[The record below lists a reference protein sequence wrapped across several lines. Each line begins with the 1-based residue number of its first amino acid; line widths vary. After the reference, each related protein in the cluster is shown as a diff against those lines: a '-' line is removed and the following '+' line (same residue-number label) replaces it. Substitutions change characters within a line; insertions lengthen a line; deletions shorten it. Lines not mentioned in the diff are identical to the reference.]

1 MSKKI
6 LILGGRPIELK
17 HKEILETYKNIC
29 RINLNIKFK
38 NPESKDI
45 FYVNNHVKDNIVNK
59 RTNPKKLKS
68 TIYKFVD
75 INVLKKFYNMLD
87 KKEYSK
93 IIEQYESG
101 TNTKSNNILSKL
113 KCPYKFNKAPRCG
126 YQAILYFLQKGYT
139 VDVMGFSIKNDN
151 VCTYY
156 NDRKIK
162 GASYCHDHSNEIIIL
177 NWLISNKFIS
187 KVYI

>member
-45 FYVNNHVKDNIVNK
+45 FYVNNHVKYNIVDK

-68 TIYKFVD
+68 TCYKFVD
-75 INVLKKFYNMLD
+75 INVLKKFY
-87 KKEYSK
+87 
-93 IIEQYESG
+93 
-101 TNTKSNNILSKL
+101 
-113 KCPYKFNKAPRCG
+113 C
-126 YQAILYFLQKGYT
+126 
-139 VDVMGFSIKNDN
+139 
-151 VCTYY
+151 
-156 NDRKIK
+156 
-162 GASYCHDHSNEIIIL
+162 
-177 NWLISNKFIS
+177 
-187 KVYI
+187 

>member
-45 FYVNNHVKDNIVNK
+45 FYVNNHVKYNIVDK

-68 TIYKFVD
+68 TCYKFVD
-75 INVLKKFYNMLD
+75 IKEKKKFYNLLD

-93 IIEQYESG
+93 IIED
-101 TNTKSNNILSKL
+101 SK
-113 KCPYKFNKAPRCG
+113 N
-126 YQAILYFLQKGYT
+126 QAKKIIMNG
-139 VDVMGFSIKNDN
+139 
-151 VCTYY
+151 
-156 NDRKIK
+156 KIK
-162 GASYCHDHSNEIIIL
+162 LENDLDKKRKKFEEEIEEEIINVEKQIKKFQRSSVD
-177 NWLISNKFIS
+177 NINKIYSQNISSN
-187 KVYI
+187 VNL

>member
-6 LILGGRPIELK
+6 LIIGGRPLELK

-29 RINLNIKFK
+29 RINLNVKFK
-38 NPESKDI
+38 NLESKDI
-45 FYVNNHVKDNIVNK
+45 FYVNNHINTYIVKK
-59 RTNPKKLKS
+59 RTDPIKLKS
-68 TIYKFVD
+68 TIYNFVD
-75 INVLKKFYNMLD
+75 INVIIKFYDMLN
-87 KKEYSK
+87 KKGYSK

-101 TNTKSNNILSKL
+101 TNTKSNSILSKL
-113 KCPYKFNKAPRCG
+113 KCPYKFNKVPRCG
-126 YQAILYFLQKGYT
+126 FQAILYFLQKGYT
-139 VDVMGFSIKNDN
+139 VDIMGFSIKDDN

-162 GASYCHDHSNEIIIL
+162 GKSYCHDHSKEIIIL
-177 NWLISNKFIS
+177 NWLISNNFIS

>member
-17 HKEILETYKNIC
+17 HKEILEKYKNIC

-45 FYVNNHVKDNIVNK
+45 FYVNNHVNNNIVK
-59 RTNPKKLKS
+59 QRTNPITLKS
-68 TIYKFVD
+68 TCYIYID
-75 INVLKKFYNMLD
+75 INVLKKFYDMLN

-101 TNTKSNNILSKL
+101 TNTKSNSILAKL

-126 YQAILYFLQKGYT
+126 YQAILHFLQKGFT
-139 VDVMGFSIKNDN
+139 VDIMGFSIKDDK

-156 NDRKIK
+156 NDREIK
-162 GASYCHDHSNEIIIL
+162 GPSCCHDHSKEIIIL